1 MNDPF
6 TRVNNEECVMAQKPV
21 KKIQLGS
28 IRATIWE
35 NKNDKGTSW
44 FNVSVTRSYKD
55 GDEFKDSTSFGVND
69 LPMASKAMDFAL
81 SWILN
86 QQAKAGKSSA
96 KR

>member
-35 NKNDKGTSW
+35 NTNDKGASW
-44 FNVSVTRSYKD
+44 FNVNVTRSYKD
-55 GDEFKDSTSFGVND
+55 GDEYKDSTSFGEKD
-69 LPMASKAMDFAL
+69 LPMASKAMDLAL
-81 SWILN
+81 MWILDQREN
-86 QQAKAGKSSA
+86 AEMSSA
-96 KR
+96 QR